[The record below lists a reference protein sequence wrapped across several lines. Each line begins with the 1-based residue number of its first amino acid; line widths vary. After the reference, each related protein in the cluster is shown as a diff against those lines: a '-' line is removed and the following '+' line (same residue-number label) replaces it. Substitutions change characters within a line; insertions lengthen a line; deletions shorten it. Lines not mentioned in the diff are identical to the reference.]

1 MLIFIYIEKNMSN
14 LIISQIV
21 FLFYDGKESSMNS
34 LDWFI
39 IIVYLGA
46 MVGLSVYLGRGQTN
60 EEDYFVGGRKLSWW
74 AVGLSTM
81 ATQTSAI
88 SFISIPAFVAL
99 KEGGGLTWLQYELA
113 VPLAIIIVMV
123 FLIPFFRKLELIS
136 VYEYLEW
143 RFGSSVR
150 YLVSGIF
157 LISRGLATGVGVY
170 ASGIVLAVCLGIPRW
185 LTILII
191 GVVTVIYDTIGGITA
206 VVYSDVIQMVVL
218 ISGIVICIVYA
229 ADIAG
234 GLGDVWS
241 SFPAARRLAIDPSTG
256 LKGAG
261 ASVPFWAFLF
271 GGIFLYSSYYGTD
284 QSQVQR
290 ELSAASTAETKK
302 SLLLNGFARFPL
314 TVLYV
319 LLGMVMLAVYQKSPE
334 LIERVPYNK
343 PDYLVPQFILLYL
356 PQGVRALI
364 FASLLSAA
372 MSSLDSALNSLSAST
387 VHDFIAPRLKNKDN
401 LLLVSKL
408 TTVSWG
414 ILITGFAFLVGNIS
428 ETVIESIN
436 KIGSAFFGPI
446 LAAFIVGVFSK
457 KASARSITAGIL
469 TGVGL
474 NLFLWLALPGVY
486 WMWWNMTGFVAAAGI
501 SYIVSLFGPFMQ
513 PKDFS
518 RYVISGSDLIKA
530 ERRWWPVYG
539 VLVLYFFLMLT
550 LLLLI

>member
-1 MLIFIYIEKNMSN
+1 MI
-14 LIISQIV
+14 
-21 FLFYDGKESSMNS
+21 
-34 LDWFI
+34 
-39 IIVYLGA
+39 
-46 MVGLSVYLGRGQTN
+46 GLSMLLGRGQSN

-74 AVGLSTM
+74 TVGLSTM

-113 VPLAIIIVMV
+113 VPLAIIIVMA
-123 FLIPFFRKLELIS
+123 FLIPFFRKLELVS

-150 YLVSGIF
+150 FLVGGIF

-170 ASGIVLAVCLGIPRW
+170 ASGIVLAVCLGIPLW

-206 VVYSDVIQMVVL
+206 VVYSDVVQMVVL
-218 ISGIVICIVYA
+218 ISGIIACIVYA
-229 ADIAG
+229 AEIVG
-234 GLGDVWS
+234 GLDDVWAT
-241 SFPAARRLAIDPSTG
+241 FPGTRRMAIDPSTG
-256 LKGAG
+256 LKSAG
-261 ASVPFWAFLF
+261 TSVPFWAFLF

-290 ELSAASTAETKK
+290 ELSAATTTETKK

-314 TVLYV
+314 TALYV
-319 LLGMVMLAVYQKSPE
+319 LLGMVMLAVYQNSPE
-334 LIERVPYNK
+334 LIERIPYDK

-356 PQGVRALI
+356 PQGMRALL

-387 VHDFIAPRLKNKDN
+387 VHDFIVPRLKNKDK

-408 TTVSWG
+408 TTLSWG

-446 LAAFIVGVFSK
+446 LAAFIVGVISK
-457 KASARSITAGIL
+457 KATAGSITTGIL
-469 TGVGL
+469 AGVGF
-474 NLFLWLALPGVY
+474 NLVLWLTMPGVY
-486 WMWWNMTGFVAAAGI
+486 WMWWNMTGFLIAAGT
-501 SYIVSLFGPFMQ
+501 SYIICWFGSTTPTRDVTQF
-513 PKDFS
+513 
-518 RYVISGSDLIKA
+518 VITGSDLLEN
-530 ERRWWPVYG
+530 ERRWWPVYL
-539 VLVLYFFLMLT
+539 VLILYFFLMLT
-550 LLLLI
+550 LLMLI